1 MKINSVTILGT
12 GRMGS
17 TIAVAMARVNM
28 KVTIVSR
35 RSKNKALYLI
45 KQRLTRQM
53 QNGEITLHEKN
64 NILENILGTTDVRKA
79 KDSQL
84 VIETIIEDI
93 NAKKRLFRRLDAL
106 CLANTIFASNTSSLS
121 IAEISKA
128 TRRKHKFLGLHFFY
142 PADKMKLIE
151 IVTTPAVSQE
161 TINSI
166 KLWAQKIMK
175 ETVLVDD
182 IPGFI
187 VNRLIFP
194 LINEA
199 VNMVEKNTASPEEI
213 DKAMQLGLNWP
224 IGPLA
229 LADVI
234 GLDICL
240 SIMKSLYARIGEKK
254 YKPSTLLIKKVRNGY
269 LGKKNK
275 CGFYNY

>member
-128 TRRKHKFLGLHFFY
+128 TKRKHKFLGLHFFY
-142 PADKMKLIE
+142 PADKMKLLE

-166 KLWAQKIMK
+166 KLFAQKIMK

-182 IPGFI
+182 IAGFI
-187 VNRLIFP
+187 VNRLNFP

-199 VNMVEKNTASPEEI
+199 INMVEKNSASTEEI

-224 IGPLA
+224 MGPLS

-234 GLDICL
+234 GLDVCL
-240 SIMKSLYARIGEKK
+240 SITKSLYARIGEKK
-254 YKPSTLLIKKVRNGY
+254 YKPSALLIKKVRNGY
-269 LGKKNK
+269 LGKKTK
-275 CGFYNY
+275 CGFYKY